1 MSNILPKSSQA
12 RKKTPPDTLGF
23 EHRYCLGN
31 RRWKAALVWKNKQG
45 VYNVQFYSHETILS
59 AIRQPCGSESGD
71 SPNREHYK
79 YEGLSPFPAMRQRCE
94 FFFILFFLSHL
105 GTIPAAAARRFHIFC
120 SQLLPTLLSLSH
132 RSRTTGTESYLKPE
146 DDDSLST
153 IEKSS
158 GILFRSQGQSG
169 TPVCPELNYFQD
181 RPEAD
186 FWSQAQSEAQS
197 TLTFQSI

>member
-1 MSNILPKSSQA
+1 MRELISTLKGGGAEALAGNDLSNILPKSSQA

-79 YEGLSPFPAMRQRCE
+79 YEGLTPFPAMRQRCG
-94 FFFILFFLSHL
+94 FFFFFFFYRTLE
-105 GTIPAAAARRFHIFC
+105 RFLPLPRGDFIFFVLNFCRHCFRYHIA
-120 SQLLPTLLSLSH
+120 LAPPVRNRTLN
-132 RSRTTGTESYLKPE
+132 RKMTT
-146 DDDSLST
+146 
-153 IEKSS
+153 
-158 GILFRSQGQSG
+158 R
-169 TPVCPELNYFQD
+169 
-181 RPEAD
+181 
-186 FWSQAQSEAQS
+186 
-197 TLTFQSI
+197 

>member
-79 YEGLSPFPAMRQRCE
+79 YEGLTPFPAMRQRCG
-94 FFFILFFLSHL
+94 FFFILFFFIAPWNDSCRCRAEISYFLFS
-105 GTIPAAAARRFHIFC
+105 TFADTAFAI
-120 SQLLPTLLSLSH
+120 TSLSH
-132 RSRTTGTESYLKPE
+132 HRY
-146 DDDSLST
+146 
-153 IEKSS
+153 
-158 GILFRSQGQSG
+158 GIV
-169 TPVCPELNYFQD
+169 P
-181 RPEAD
+181 
-186 FWSQAQSEAQS
+186 
-197 TLTFQSI
+197 